1 MDAWVRLAN
10 YGSGLEA
17 DLVVE
22 RLRSAGIEA
31 VARGNDI
38 VGIFGPAFQGT
49 TARGVD
55 VLVFERE
62 LSAARAL
69 ISDDHEDVD
78 RAAGDDLD
86 DDGHDWAGEDA

>member
-1 MDAWVRLAN
+1 MTNTWARLAN

-17 DLVVE
+17 DVVVE
-22 RLRSAGIEA
+22 RLRAAGIEA

-55 VLVFERE
+55 VLVFERD
-62 LSAARAL
+62 LRAAQSLLDDTLADDENDDGDESDE
-69 ISDDHEDVD
+69 SDDD
-78 RAAGDDLD
+78 
-86 DDGHDWAGEDA
+86 

>member
-1 MDAWVRLAN
+1 MTNTWARLAN

-17 DLVVE
+17 DVVVE
-22 RLRSAGIEA
+22 RLRAAGIEA

-55 VLVFERE
+55 VLVFERD
-62 LSAARAL
+62 LGAAQAL
-69 ISDDHEDVD
+69 LDDTLADDADDADDEDDDADESDDD
-78 RAAGDDLD
+78 
-86 DDGHDWAGEDA
+86 